1 MQAVAYRRARRL
13 LSSRH
18 DQVVA
23 RILGCVDSLLIVAL
37 LYILALLVALL
48 AFRGEARF
56 PASRKDSLPQW
67 VSIRTERV
75 LHDSTGQ
82 APELLVFDDTGI
94 FPLIAE
100 NLLSPN

>member
-1 MQAVAYRRARRL
+1 MQAIAYRRARQL

-18 DQVVA
+18 NQVIA

-37 LYILALLVALL
+37 LDVMALLVALL

-56 PASRKDSLPQW
+56 PAGRKDELPGW
-67 VSIRTERV
+67 VAMRTELV
-75 LHDSTGQ
+75 MHDPTGQ
-82 APELLVFDDTGI
+82 VPDLLVLDDTGI

-100 NLLSPN
+100 NLLSRN